1 MSNLIFWQER
11 ATGRLWKRE
20 SRNLMSPSFL
30 GKKPR
35 AGTMVPAL
43 GLVPLMRYLRAI
55 STSLPEGDGLL
66 AISSFVSGLGA
77 RNFKP
82 ALPCTPQIW
91 VRKYRFPRC

>member
-20 SRNLMSPSFL
+20 SRNLMSPQLPREKTKSRNDGSGSGL
-30 GKKPR
+30 G
-35 AGTMVPAL
+35 
-43 GLVPLMRYLRAI
+43 PLMCYLRAI
-55 STSLPEGDGLL
+55 STSLPEGDGSL
-66 AISSFVSGLGA
+66 AISGFVASLGT